1 MVVFPNAKINIGLDI
16 VERRSDGYHNIVTLF
31 YPVGWCDVLEIV
43 PGKRRE
49 TTLTITGREV
59 ACPMEKNLIIKALR
73 ALDENISKAAGATA
87 AEGWRHL
94 PPLDI
99 FLHKVIPDGAGLGG
113 GSADAAF
120 AVRAVNDMMNLG
132 LTEPQMAEIIAPVG
146 ADCPFFIYNRPMLA
160 TGTGTTLSPAELSLE
175 GYYITI
181 AKPDV
186 SVPTREAYAG
196 VTPRQPDTA
205 LERLLNAD
213 PASWSAGVKND
224 FEASI
229 FPSHPEIAAIK
240 KLLMEH
246 GAVYAS
252 MSGSGSAV
260 YGIFTSDI
268 LAETAAAKLADCQ
281 TFTCA
286 MQ

>member
-1 MVVFPNAKINIGLDI
+1 MLVFPNAKINIGLDI
-16 VERRSDGYHNIVTLF
+16 VERRNDGYHNIVTMF
-31 YPVGWCDVLEIV
+31 YPVEWCDVLEVV
-43 PGKRRE
+43 PGKCRE

-59 ACPMEKNLIIKALR
+59 ACPTEKNLILKALR
-73 ALDENISKAAGATA
+73 ALDDYLGDAVGNTA

-94 PPLDI
+94 PPIDI

-120 AVRAVNDMMNLG
+120 ALRAANDMLNLG
-132 LTEPQMAEIIAPVG
+132 LTECCMTEIIAPVG
-146 ADCPFFIYNRPMLA
+146 ADCPFFIYDRPMLA
-160 TGTGTTLSPAELSLE
+160 TGTGTTLSPAKLSLE

-196 VTPRQPDTA
+196 VTSHKPEIA
-205 LERLLNAD
+205 LERLPD
-213 PASWSAGVKND
+213 SEPASWSRWVKND

-268 LAETAAAKLADCQ
+268 LAEQAAAKLSDCH

-286 MQ
+286 LQ